1 MHLMKV
7 IEYESISIKG
17 GETSELKNPDG
28 MRKNI
33 PGEEHM
39 KTMQQYFP
47 SG

>member
-28 MRKNI
+28 TRKNI
-33 PGEEHM
+33 PGEEHT
-39 KTMQQYFP
+39 KTTQHDFP